1 MGKRGPVSLESES
14 QAAEVEVE
22 RRAFRSVAPAAE
34 LSGAR
39 LRVGR
44 IPIDL
49 CTSETRGLRS
59 YHPAACSRCARA
71 KGEIFNPIEVVRCS
85 LYAIVNTHY
94 ETASHR

>member
-14 QAAEVEVE
+14 QSAEVEVE

-44 IPIDL
+44 IPAKP
-49 CTSETRGLRS
+49 
-59 YHPAACSRCARA
+59 HP
-71 KGEIFNPIEVVRCS
+71 GI
-85 LYAIVNTHY
+85 
-94 ETASHR
+94 ASCDMPRQSCELTGG